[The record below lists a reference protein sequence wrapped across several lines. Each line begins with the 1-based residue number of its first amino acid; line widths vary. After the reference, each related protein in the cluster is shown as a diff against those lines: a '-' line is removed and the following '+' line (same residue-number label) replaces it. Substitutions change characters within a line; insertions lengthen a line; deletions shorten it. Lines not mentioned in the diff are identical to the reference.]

1 MATGSISGDAEQ
13 DIQAQIAQL
22 RAQLDALVSEG
33 SVAAAGIARDVK
45 RIAASEME
53 TVCTQM
59 RTQPLATAVVA
70 LAGAAVGY
78 ILGRLVR

>member
-1 MATGSISGDAEQ
+1 MATIGNNSDAEK

-22 RAQLDALVSEG
+22 RAQLDALVNDS
-33 SVAAAGIARDVK
+33 STAAAGIARDVK
-45 RIAASEME
+45 RIAAGEME
-53 TVCTQM
+53 TVCTHM